1 MVRPQPKA
9 KTKTIAMQVKLTPE
23 EDQRLADE
31 ASRRGC
37 SKSDV
42 IRAWIAHL
50 PKGKPSKG

>member
-9 KTKTIAMQVKLTPE
+9 KSKTIAMQVKLTPE

-42 IRAWIAHL
+42 IRAWIVHL

>member
-1 MVRPQPKA
+1 MVRPQPKP
-9 KTKTIAMQVKLTPE
+9 KSKTIAMQVKLATE
-23 EDQRLADE
+23 EDQKLADE

-42 IRAWIAHL
+42 IRAWIAQL